1 MRNLHITLRRSSTP
15 AVLLLAAL
23 AAWAD
28 DPPSTTPIDEAAPV
42 AAPVAVPVDAPA
54 EAPAAALAEPTSA
67 STGRKKILL
76 LPIEYVAFQRSAG
89 GVTEAV
95 PEWTESCKSNT
106 AVVLQKLL
114 GADGRF
120 ELVTMPDLSDEDKA
134 TLREHV
140 ELFKI
145 VSSDAVQVISFG
157 GKAWQDKRTHFDYTL
172 GPGLKFLRERSG
184 ADAAFIFGGVQTTQS
199 GGSVFLQL
207 LMAGLTG
214 SYIPGGGSFITFG
227 SVNLDD
233 GRIDWFNSLIGA
245 DVFGA
250 GGVDLRKAESAEKT
264 VTKLL
269 VPYPTSPLVGTRI
282 F

>member
-1 MRNLHITLRRSSTP
+1 MRKLHVNTWRSSV
-15 AVLLLAAL
+15 AAILLVAAHG
-23 AAWAD
+23 AWAD
-28 DPPSTTPIDEAAPV
+28 EPPSTTPTDQAVPAAAPAAAPAAV
-42 AAPVAVPVDAPA
+42 AAPAPA
-54 EAPAAALAEPTSA
+54 EATSA
-67 STGRKKILL
+67 PTGRKKILL
-76 LPIEYVAFQRSAG
+76 LPIEYMAFQRSAG

-114 GADGRF
+114 GEDSRF
-120 ELVTMPDLSDEDKA
+120 ELVTIPDLSDEEKA

-140 ELFKI
+140 ELFKV
-145 VSSDAVQVISFG
+145 VSNDAVLAISFG
-157 GKAWQDKRTHFDYTL
+157 GKAWQDKRAHFDYTL
-172 GPGLKFLRERSG
+172 GPGLKFLKERSG

-214 SYIPGGGSFITFG
+214 AYIPGGGSFITFG

-233 GRIDWFNSLIGA
+233 GRIDWFNSLLGQ

-250 GGVDLRKAESAEKT
+250 GGVDLRKADSAEKT

-269 VPYPTSPLVGTRI
+269 SPYPTSPLVGMKI
-282 F
+282 L